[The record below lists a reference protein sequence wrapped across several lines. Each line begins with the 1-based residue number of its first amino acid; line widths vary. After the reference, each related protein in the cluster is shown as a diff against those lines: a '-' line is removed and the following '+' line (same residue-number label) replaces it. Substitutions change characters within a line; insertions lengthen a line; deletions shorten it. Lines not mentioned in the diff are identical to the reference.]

1 MEITY
6 TAEATPALFH
16 QSDAFYRGLMGPVR
30 SGKSTCCSIEIMRRC
45 NEQAAGPDKLRR
57 SRWAVVRNTYR
68 ELEDTTLKTWLMWFP
83 ESVFG
88 LFNRRTM
95 THNIK
100 INDIDTEVLFR
111 ALDRPDDVSKLLSME
126 LTGAWINEAR
136 EIPKAI
142 VDVLGDRVGQYP
154 PLMLGGCTWRG
165 IMMDTNPPD
174 DDHWWYRLAEEER
187 PVGWEFFKQPGGLI
201 EREGEFVLN
210 PDAENIKNLQE
221 GREYYLTR
229 VPGKK
234 KDYIRV
240 YYCAQY
246 GYVQE
251 GKPVHEEYVD
261 AVHCSDVEPTEGLK
275 CIIGLDFGLTP
286 AAAFLQQ
293 QSNGRWICFDE
304 ITTEH
309 MGIKRFGEL
318 LLKPKVLGEYKDFKF
333 EIYGDPSGSSESETD
348 ERTCYQILDT
358 IGIKAE
364 SAIYND
370 PDIRRGALEG
380 PLTRLIDGKPGFLL
394 SPKCKVIRKG
404 LAGGFSYKRVQVA
417 GDERYHD
424 KPDKNKY
431 SHPVEALEYGLVGAG
446 EGEAQI
452 VGKNIVL
459 FHLPTGDRSPR
470 AVNDSSW
477 MVQ

>member
-1 MEITY
+1 
-6 TAEATPALFH
+6 
-16 QSDAFYRGLMGPVR
+16 
-30 SGKSTCCSIEIMRRC
+30 
-45 NEQAAGPDKLRR
+45 
-57 SRWAVVRNTYR
+57 
-68 ELEDTTLKTWLMWFP
+68 
-83 ESVFG
+83 
-88 LFNRRTM
+88 
-95 THNIK
+95 
-100 INDIDTEVLFR
+100 
-111 ALDRPDDVSKLLSME
+111 
-126 LTGAWINEAR
+126 
-136 EIPKAI
+136 
-142 VDVLGDRVGQYP
+142 
-154 PLMLGGCTWRG
+154 
-165 IMMDTNPPD
+165 MDTNPPD
-174 DDHWWYRLAEEER
+174 DDHWWYLLSEEER

-201 EREGEFVLN
+201 ERDGEFILN

-221 GREYYLTR
+221 GGDYYLTR

-240 YYCAQY
+240 YYCGQY

-251 GKPVHEEYVD
+251 GKPVHGEYVD
-261 AVHCSDVEPTEGLK
+261 NVHCSNEILKPTEGLK

-293 QSNGRWICFDE
+293 QANGQWICFDE
-304 ITTEH
+304 LATEH

-318 LLKPKVLGEYKDFKF
+318 ALKPKVLGEYRDFEF

-459 FHLPTGDRSPR
+459 SHLPVGDKSPR